1 ERQMLV
7 LIIASS
13 MFLLLMTRYR
23 IWLYA
28 ALAGVLFA
36 SLLWGLIEF
45 LARVLPS
52 AWHGLNA
59 FLAML
64 WLAFVFMGVDS
75 SYHKWLLHKHKNQE
89 DTLPKS

>member
-1 ERQMLV
+1 MLV
-7 LIIASS
+7 LVIASS
-13 MFLLLMTRYR
+13 MFLLLMMRYR

-28 ALAGVLFA
+28 ALAGILFA

-45 LARVLPS
+45 LTKVLPS

-64 WLAFVFMGVDS
+64 WLSFVFLGVES
-75 SYHKWLLHKHKNQE
+75 IYQKWLQHKHKIPE

>member
-1 ERQMLV
+1 MLV
-7 LIIASS
+7 LVITSS
-13 MFLLLMTRYR
+13 TLLLLMTRYR

-36 SLLWGLIEF
+36 AILWGLIEF
-45 LARVLPS
+45 LANVLPS

-64 WLAFVFMGVDS
+64 WLSFVFFGVES
-75 SYHKWLLHKHKNQE
+75 VYQKWLQHKHKVQE